1 MNNVHPLGGWLDDL
15 TSSISDFF
23 TGGSAADYSPTS
35 GLINWG
41 ETLGQT
47 KPDYQYDTTDFTNYW
62 LRGGVMGGG
71 TTGTYTGGTGAGS
84 TSHLTGSSDIFFGL
98 SNTVTDFISGA
109 TSALTDLFSA
119 GTSAYATVQKLIN
132 SQNPTDVIVNRPEL
146 GGAVVQRT
154 QNGQTT
160 YIPLLSA
167 YPQFASQINTANK
180 SSSTNA
186 LIMAGV
192 LGLGLVLILKKK

>member
-1 MNNVHPLGGWLDDL
+1 MNNVQSLGGWLDDL
-15 TSSISDFF
+15 TSGVSDFF
-23 TGGSAADYSPTS
+23 TGGSSADYTPTT

-47 KPDYQYDTTDFTNYW
+47 TPSYQYDTTDWTNYW

-84 TSHLTGSSDIFFGL
+84 TSQLTDGSDIFSGIGDSFN
-98 SNTVTDFISGA
+98 SFITGA
-109 TSALTDLFSA
+109 TSTLSNLFGA
-119 GTSAYATVQKLIN
+119 GLNAYASVQKLIN

-160 YIPLLSA
+160 FIPLLSA

-180 SSSTNA
+180 SNNTNA

>member
-1 MNNVHPLGGWLDDL
+1 MNNVQPMGGWWDDL
-15 TSSISDFF
+15 TSGVSDFF
-23 TGGSAADYSPTS
+23 TGGSATDYTPTS

-47 KPDYQYDTTDFTNYW
+47 TPSYQYDTTDWTNYW
-62 LRGGVMGGG
+62 LRGGLMGGG

-84 TSHLTGSSDIFFGL
+84 TSQLTGGSDIFSGV
-98 SNTVTDFISGA
+98 SNTITDFINGA
-109 TSALTDLFSA
+109 TSTLSNLFGA
-119 GTSAYATVQKLIN
+119 GLGAYAQVQQLIN
-132 SQNPTDVIVNRPEL
+132 SQNPTDTIVNRPEL

-160 YIPLLSA
+160 YLPLVTA
-167 YPQFASQINTANK
+167 YPQFAGQIQTAKK
-180 SSSTNA
+180 SSDTTA

-192 LGLGLVLILKKK
+192 LGLGLILIYKKK